1 MRYIRKRPTP
11 QIITNWINLRNSAI
25 PPQPIVYNEFDKKSD
40 LNQLLREDQHHI
52 CCYCQQILTHFQG
65 ENIGGSHN
73 EHLEPQNGPYAKPL
87 LQMDYDNIF
96 ACCNTTIGM
105 GKKEKNK
112 RHCGDKKGEL
122 LIRGFIQEPTC
133 TNSFKYNNLGEIL
146 PNGSYPSFKE
156 YQANRNSLS
165 KDESEALN
173 TLEVLNLNSVTL
185 VNDRKKDF
193 DKLFKVMVRLNK
205 QIIDQKIIDFQQLTH
220 FPRYIDMLLYYMRKK
235 K

>member
-1 MRYIRKRPTP
+1 MRYIQKREAP
-11 QIITNWINLRNSAI
+11 QYLIQWKVARAAAGQNLA
-25 PPQPIVYNEFDKKSD
+25 YEHFDFKRQ
-40 LNQLLREDQHHI
+40 LNQDLREDQHHI
-52 CCYCQQILTHFQG
+52 CCYCQQIITHFQG
-65 ENIGGSHN
+65 KKEGGSHN
-73 EHLEPQNGPYAKPL
+73 EHLVPENGPFGNYD
-87 LQMDYDNIF
+87 LQVDYNNLF
-96 ACCNTTIGM
+96 ACCNITVGM
-105 GKKEKNK
+105 GKKEKLR
-112 RHCGDKKGEL
+112 RHCGDAKGDL
-122 LIRGFIQEPTC
+122 LIRGFIQEQTC

-156 YQANRNSLS
+156 YQANRNALS